1 MKKLILILAL
11 ALPMLAGAETTPKF
25 GYINTQELF
34 ALMPELKAAQA
45 RMDSL
50 SKQYEDMIMGM
61 REEYNKKEA
70 EYTQKSATMTEAMRK
85 IQEEELYTMGQRIQ
99 TAYQTAQQD
108 IQTKQAEF
116 LKPVQERM
124 VKAIEAVGTREGFT
138 YIFDSAATVYAAP
151 SATNVME
158 SVKKELGIK

>member
-1 MKKLILILAL
+1 MKKLIIILAL

-61 REEYNKKEA
+61 REEYNKKEGLA
-70 EYTQKSATMTEAMRK
+70 LSPEEIKYLNEK
-85 IQEEELYTMGQRIQ
+85 I
-99 TAYQTAQQD
+99 
-108 IQTKQAEF
+108 K
-116 LKPVQERM
+116 LKNGM
-124 VKAIEAVGTREGFT
+124 CG
-138 YIFDSAATVYAAP
+138 
-151 SATNVME
+151 
-158 SVKKELGIK
+158 